1 MALEV
6 KMHVLFVCSGNTCR
20 SPMAEGYLRHL
31 LGKGCPGGITVS
43 SAGTFAGEDMPPSR
57 HSVEALKEH
66 GIDISGH
73 RSTGLT
79 VELLER
85 SDLVVAM
92 TRSHRQHIGSL
103 LPAALAKTRL
113 LADFANSSH
122 DIQDPFGGSREDY
135 GFCFEDMRGPL
146 DSLYDDITRSN
157 P

>member
-31 LGKGCPGGITVS
+31 LEKGGRGDITVS
-43 SAGTFAGEDMPPSR
+43 SAGTSTADGMPPSR

-79 VELLER
+79 VELLKR
-85 SDLVVAM
+85 SDMVVAM
-92 TRSHRQHIGSL
+92 TTS
-103 LPAALAKTRL
+103 
-113 LADFANSSH
+113 
-122 DIQDPFGGSREDY
+122 
-135 GFCFEDMRGPL
+135 
-146 DSLYDDITRSN
+146 
-157 P
+157 